1 VSRACNRRSAPSRSS
16 RPWPLAGLAI
26 LILLT
31 AAAGPAKA
39 APPPA
44 PPPAAGL
51 GLSPGDLAR
60 AAAGEV
66 VVRLERVPGSGPRQG
81 LGVAAV
87 DEPPARV
94 FAALADFAH
103 WSEFMPFMSRS
114 EARRE
119 ADGSFLCSQ
128 SLALPTG
135 ERHYQIRAQIRAQ
148 IRTQIRAQAA
158 AAAEGSGEGAAWS
171 VTWSYVPGSGDIA
184 AQRGSWTL
192 LPLAGGRTLAV
203 LRLVSDP
210 GGLSAWLSDRAM
222 TKSIPWIF
230 NGLRQQVQRD
240 RYAAAGGSVTR

>member
-1 VSRACNRRSAPSRSS
+1 MSRACNRRSAPSRSS

-26 LILLT
+26 VTLLT
-31 AAAGPAKA
+31 AAAGPAPA

-44 PPPAAGL
+44 PPRAAGL

-66 VVRLERVPGSGPRQG
+66 VTRLERVPGSGPRQG
-81 LGVAAV
+81 LGVAAI

-135 ERHYQIRAQIRAQ
+135 ERHYQVRA
-148 IRTQIRAQAA
+148 QIRAQAA
-158 AAAEGSGEGAAWS
+158 AGAEGSGEGAAWS
-171 VTWSYVPGSGDIA
+171 VTWSYVPGSGDIV

-240 RYAAAGGSVTR
+240 RYAAAGGGSLAP